1 MPFTS
6 PVHVIRLSEVD
17 TLVFAGGGNR
27 CWWQAGVMQRLI
39 DAGHDLPSELVGTSA
54 GAAVAAACLTVGP
67 LEAMQRCA
75 AMFAANK
82 TLLEWDKSCFSFP
95 RFVHDRLYPLWISSW
110 IQEHSLATVRQCA
123 QRLFVAVSHPSET
136 LGLRWSLVFASIANL
151 IDSLQPGIHS
161 NLPRYVGLQQ
171 SFIGLHDCAT
181 AGEAQDLLV
190 AAASAAPMLKP
201 RRIADRDAF
210 DGGYLDNAAVFEQD
224 ATQRKHTLVLLT
236 RHDPRLPAIF
246 RWNDRLYWQPS
257 RKVPV
262 SIWDCRQ
269 HTTVRDAFNHGWQ
282 DADRA
287 IANGAILPPRRS
299 STD

>member
-1 MPFTS
+1 MSS
-6 PVHVIRLSEVD
+6 PYPIHTVCLSDID

-39 DAGHDLPSELVGTSA
+39 DAGHALPDELVGTSA

-67 LEAMQRCA
+67 KEAMQRCA
-75 AMFAANK
+75 AMFAGNK
-82 TLLEWDKSCFSFP
+82 TLLEWDRSRWRFP

-110 IQEHSLATVRQCA
+110 VQEHSLETVRQSA

-136 LGLRWSLVFASIANL
+136 LGLGWSLFFASIANIL
-151 IDSLQPGIHS
+151 DSLQPRIHS
-161 NLPRYVGLQQ
+161 YLPRYVGLQQ
-171 SFIGLHDCAT
+171 SFIGLHECAN
-181 AGEAQDLLV
+181 AGEAQELLV
-190 AAASAAPMLKP
+190 ASACAAPMLKP
-201 RRIADRDAF
+201 RRIANRAAF

-224 ATQRKHTLVLLT
+224 ARQRQHTLVLLT
-236 RHDPRLPAIF
+236 RHDPRLPLIF

-257 RKVPV
+257 RTVPV

-269 HTTVRDAFNHGWQ
+269 HTTVRDAFTHGWQ

-287 IANGAILPPRRS
+287 IADGQILPAQ
-299 STD
+299 